1 MKKLTLILSLMFMV
15 TLSSPSYAKWTKVDE
30 GVDGDTY
37 YVDFKRIR
45 KHGGFVY
52 YWVLSDYLKTTP
64 YGDLSTKV
72 YSQGDCQLF
81 RENILSFSFHKEP
94 MGGGSGY
101 IQEPVK
107 EYQGWKNPPPNSVNE
122 TILKAVCAQ

>member
-1 MKKLTLILSLMFMV
+1 MKKLTLILSLMFTVM
-15 TLSSPSYAKWTKVDE
+15 LASPSYAKWTKVDE
-30 GVDGDTY
+30 GADGDTY

-45 KHGGFVY
+45 KHDGFVY

-64 YGDLSTKV
+64 YEDLSTKV
-72 YSQGDCQLF
+72 YSQGDCELF
-81 RENILSFSFHKEP
+81 REKILSFSFHKEP
-94 MGGGSGY
+94 MGGGSGD

-107 EYQGWKNPPPNSVNE
+107 EYQGWKDPPPNSVNE

>member
-1 MKKLTLILSLMFMV
+1 M
-15 TLSSPSYAKWTKVDE
+15 LSSPSYAEWTKVDE
-30 GVDGDTY
+30 GVEGDTY

-45 KHGGFVY
+45 LHDGFVY
-52 YWVLSDYLKTTP
+52 YWVLSDYLKSTP

-72 YSQGDCQLF
+72 YNQGDCELF
-81 RENILSFSFHKEP
+81 REKILSFSFHKEP
-94 MGGGSGY
+94 MGSGSGD

-107 EYQGWKNPPPNSVNE
+107 EYQGWKDPPPNSVTE

>member
-1 MKKLTLILSLMFMV
+1 MV